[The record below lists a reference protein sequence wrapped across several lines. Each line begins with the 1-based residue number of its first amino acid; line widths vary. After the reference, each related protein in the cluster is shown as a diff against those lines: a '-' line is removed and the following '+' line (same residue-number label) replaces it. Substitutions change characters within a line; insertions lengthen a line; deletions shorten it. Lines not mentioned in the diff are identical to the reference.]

1 MKRATRI
8 TVPARRIAGIAWQG
22 IALALGALIVFPVLY
37 ALSISFMAPQDILS
51 RPPRLLP
58 KALFLGNYVKA
69 ITGTM
74 LFRYMLNSLLM
85 ATVVSIGRVI
95 TASLAA
101 FGFSFFRFPGRN
113 ALFMLCLG
121 TMMIPGDI
129 VIVSNYATVSGL
141 GLVNTYLGMMIV
153 FFVSA
158 VNVFVMRQHFMGFSK
173 SLKEAA
179 YIDGCGN
186 FRFFLRILMPTST
199 PVITT
204 VFISAFINTWNTY
217 LWPLLVTH
225 SVELRTV
232 QVGITMLNFPE
243 GSVYGPIMAASVLV
257 IVPTVL
263 IFVIFQRK
271 IVAGMMSG
279 SVKE

>member
-1 MKRATRI
+1 MRGRSTGSILPRSA
-8 TVPARRIAGIAWQG
+8 AGKAYQIFS
-22 IALALGALIVFPVLY
+22 LALGLLIIFPILY
-37 ALSISFMAPQDILS
+37 ALSISFMHPQDILS

-58 KALFLGNYVKA
+58 KTPFLGNYVKA
-69 ITGTM
+69 ITSTM
-74 LFRYMLNSLLM
+74 LFRYMLNSLFM
-85 ATVVSIGRVI
+85 ATVVSAVRVV

-101 FGFSFFRFPGRN
+101 YGFSFFRFPGKN
-113 ALFMLCLG
+113 VLFMLCLG

-129 VIVSNYATVSGL
+129 VIVSNYSTVSRL

-158 VNVFVMRQHFMGFSK
+158 VNLFVMRQQFMGFSR

-179 YIDGCGN
+179 SIDGCGN
-186 FRFFLRILMPTST
+186 FKFFLRILMPTST

-217 LWPLLVTH
+217 LWPLLITH
-225 SVELRTV
+225 SEELRTV
-232 QVGITMLNFPE
+232 QVGITMLNFPD

-257 IVPTVL
+257 IVPTILV
-263 IFVIFQRK
+263 FVTFQRR

>member
-225 SVELRTV
+225 SEELRTV

>member
-1 MKRATRI
+1 MKDTRI
-8 TVPARRIAGIAWQG
+8 SRVPITKITRIAYQG
-22 IALALGALIVFPVLY
+22 IALALGAMIVFPILY
-37 ALSISFMAPQDILS
+37 ALSISFMMPQDILS

-58 KALFLGNYVKA
+58 KALFLGNYLKA

-74 LFRYMLNSLLM
+74 LFRYMVNSLFM
-85 ATVVSIGRVI
+85 ATVVSMGRVV

-101 FGFSFFRFPGRN
+101 FGFSFFRFFGRD

-129 VIVSNYATVSGL
+129 VIVSNYMTVSRL

-158 VNVFVMRQHFMGFSK
+158 VNIFIMRQHFLGFSK
-173 SLKEAA
+173 SLREAA
-179 YIDGCGN
+179 YMDGCSN
-186 FRFFLRILMPTST
+186 FRFFLQILMPTST

-217 LWPLLVTH
+217 LWPLLITH
-225 SVELRTV
+225 SEELRTV

-243 GSVYGPIMAASVLV
+243 GSVYGPIMAASILV

-263 IFVIFQRK
+263 VFVIFQRK

>member
-1 MKRATRI
+1 MNGANRI
-8 TVPARRIAGIAWQG
+8 SVPARKIAGFAYQG
-22 IALALGALIVFPVLY
+22 AALALGAIIVFPVLY
-37 ALSISFMAPQDILS
+37 ALSISFMAAQDILS
-51 RPPRLLP
+51 KPPRLLP

-74 LFRYMLNSLLM
+74 LFRYMLNSLFM
-85 ATVVSIGRVI
+85 ATVVSVARVA

-101 FGFSFFRFPGRN
+101 FGFSFFRFPGRD
-113 ALFMLCLG
+113 ALFMFCLG

-129 VIVSNYATVSGL
+129 VIVSNYATVSKL

-153 FFVSA
+153 FLVSA

-173 SLKEAA
+173 SLREAA

-225 SVELRTV
+225 S
-232 QVGITMLNFPE
+232 E
-243 GSVYGPIMAASVLV
+243 GMP
-257 IVPTVL
+257 
-263 IFVIFQRK
+263 
-271 IVAGMMSG
+271 
-279 SVKE
+279 